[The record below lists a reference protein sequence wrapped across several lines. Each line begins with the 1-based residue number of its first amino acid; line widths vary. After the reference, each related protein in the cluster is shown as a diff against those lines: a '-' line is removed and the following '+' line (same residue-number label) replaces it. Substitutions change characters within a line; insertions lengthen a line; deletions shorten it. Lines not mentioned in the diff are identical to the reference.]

1 VRIKKIEPSWDGSYP
16 PPRQRFEPEP
26 DANEGKPTHRRD
38 PFDFGLGIG
47 LAGAEAGQ
55 AGRQTSAVQQIGRP
69 TPAHVQYARQLIASM
84 PVTLTAQ
91 ARSATGAQ
99 AVLLSLLLDR
109 RDPEVRQRQLE
120 MLQESLPEAVVS
132 RVQQI
137 ADDAVN
143 LKPEARLPLADL
155 AMPVL
160 VRMDQATRSQLLERI
175 DQLSRADQKRDLFEW
190 AIGAIVE
197 RQLSPATP
205 QRAGRAS
212 RPVGDI
218 RQLKTSVEVLL
229 GALAKID
236 NRSEEQS
243 SRAFDA
249 AARQIGLQLAR
260 PTTPLSYKSMSEAM
274 DHLSHAQPLVQ
285 RQVIQACATCIE
297 ADGAVTTQEAELMRV
312 IAETLGVPMPPL
324 LPGQKLAG

>member
-1 VRIKKIEPSWDGSYP
+1 
-16 PPRQRFEPEP
+16 
-26 DANEGKPTHRRD
+26 
-38 PFDFGLGIG
+38 
-47 LAGAEAGQ
+47 
-55 AGRQTSAVQQIGRP
+55 
-69 TPAHVQYARQLIASM
+69 
-84 PVTLTAQ
+84 
-91 ARSATGAQ
+91 
-99 AVLLSLLLDR
+99 
-109 RDPEVRQRQLE
+109 
-120 MLQESLPEAVVS
+120 
-132 RVQQI
+132 
-137 ADDAVN
+137 
-143 LKPEARLPLADL
+143 
-155 AMPVL
+155 
-160 VRMDQATRSQLLERI
+160 
-175 DQLSRADQKRDLFEW
+175 
-190 AIGAIVE
+190 
-197 RQLSPATP
+197 
-205 QRAGRAS
+205 
-212 RPVGDI
+212 
-218 RQLKTSVEVLL
+218 LL